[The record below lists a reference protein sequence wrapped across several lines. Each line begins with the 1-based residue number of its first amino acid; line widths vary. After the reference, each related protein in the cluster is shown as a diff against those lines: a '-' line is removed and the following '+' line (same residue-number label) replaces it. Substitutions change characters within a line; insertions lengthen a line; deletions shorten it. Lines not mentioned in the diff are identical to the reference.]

1 VGETPSSHGERARP
15 DPSWTPRRGPRPLT
29 VLVEPDPGGH
39 RFQWVSHVVRG
50 LAREGSDVLLLT
62 SVGAPDTDAYRTFLG
77 PLDVPTVERF
87 AEIYPRPAEVGEAI
101 LEAHLQ
107 RPISRW
113 VVMDSDQLVKRWW
126 LHAPPELRGRRA
138 PYGVL
143 VMTRFPP
150 SIQLDRRLLWLR
162 GGKSLGTVLAMA
174 RGAARRM
181 AYVAGRDQLRQGLL
195 FKRLRD
201 PALCSAHASDRA
213 ELRERQGL
221 PQDRRL
227 VGVLG
232 LVDERKCVPLVGAA
246 TFAAG
251 PDVDLLLA
259 GGVSADVDAWLQSL
273 PPELRERVHLRAGFL
288 SDADL
293 DECTAACD
301 IVSVVQIAP
310 GPSGI
315 MGKAQVAG
323 VPVLSAGSR
332 VRRRE
337 TEVLGS
343 GVHTEMTVESIA
355 GGIRELLA
363 RGSDPV
369 PVPPSLP
376 TAEEFA
382 DVLLTGGAKP
392 LRKIAVGRPPLRTGG
407 LLST

>member
-1 VGETPSSHGERARP
+1 
-15 DPSWTPRRGPRPLT
+15 
-29 VLVEPDPGGH
+29 VLVEPDPCGH

-62 SVGAPDTDAYRTFLG
+62 SVGAQDTDAYRTFLG
-77 PLDVPTVERF
+77 PLEVPTVERF
-87 AEIYPRPAEVGEAI
+87 TEVYPRPAEVGEAI
-101 LEAHLQ
+101 LEVHRE
-107 RPISRW
+107 RPVRRW
-113 VVMDSDQLVKRWW
+113 VIMDSDQLVKRWW
-126 LHAPPELRGRRA
+126 LQAPRELRGRGA
-138 PYGVL
+138 PFGVL

-201 PALCSAHASDRA
+201 PALCSAHASDRTGV
-213 ELRERQGL
+213 RERQGL

-246 TFAAG
+246 AFAAG

-259 GGVSADVDAWLQSL
+259 GGVSEDVAAWVQSL
-273 PPELRERVHLRAGFL
+273 SPELQQRVHQRAGFL

-337 TEVLGS
+337 TARLGS
-343 GVHTEMTVESIA
+343 GIHTDMTVEAIA
-355 GGIRELLA
+355 DGIQELLA
-363 RGSDPV
+363 RGTDPV
-369 PVPPSLP
+369 PVPPYLP

-392 LRKIAVGRPPLRTGG
+392 LCKISVGQPPLRTGA
-407 LLST
+407 LIRT

>member
-1 VGETPSSHGERARP
+1 MADERA
-15 DPSWTPRRGPRPLT
+15 RPLT
-29 VLVEPDPGGH
+29 VLVEPDPSGH

-87 AEIYPRPAEVGEAI
+87 AEIYPAPAEVGEAI
-101 LEAHLQ
+101 LEVHRE

-113 VVMDSDQLVKRWW
+113 VVMDSDQFVKRWW
-126 LHAPPELRGRRA
+126 LHAPRELRGRQA

-150 SIQLDRRLLWLR
+150 SIQLNRRLLWLR
-162 GGKSLGTVLAMA
+162 SGKSAGTLLAMA

-213 ELRERQGL
+213 AIRERQGL
-221 PQDRRL
+221 PPDRRL

-259 GGVSADVDAWLQSL
+259 GGVSEDVEAWLQSL
-273 PPELRERVHLRAGFL
+273 APELRSRVHVRAGFL
-288 SDADL
+288 SEADL

-301 IVSVVQIAP
+301 VVSVVQIAP

-315 MGKAQVAG
+315 MGKAQMAG

-337 TEVLGS
+337 TVVLGS
-343 GVHTEMTVESIA
+343 GVHTDMTVDAIA
-355 GGIRELLA
+355 EGIRSLLA
-363 RGSDPV
+363 RGTDPV
-369 PVPPSLP
+369 PVPDTLP

-382 DVLLTGGAKP
+382 DVVLTGGARP
-392 LRKIAVGRPPLRTGG
+392 LRRIALRRSAVTGSAD
-407 LLST
+407 LHT